1 MEFKDLKSQYQ
12 YLKPQIDEAVQKVM
26 EKAEFIGGGQ
36 VQKLEEEL
44 AFYVGKK
51 YCITCGNGTDA
62 LSLALKIWEVG
73 EGDAVF
79 VPDFTFFS
87 SGECPANEGAT
98 PIFVDVNKNTYNIEP
113 DCLEKAII
121 KVLHDGVLVPKV
133 VIAVDLFGQ
142 PAEYDKIKK
151 LCNK

>member
-51 YCITCGNGTDA
+51 DRK
-62 LSLALKIWEVG
+62 S
-73 EGDAVF
+73 
-79 VPDFTFFS
+79 
-87 SGECPANEGAT
+87 
-98 PIFVDVNKNTYNIEP
+98 
-113 DCLEKAII
+113 
-121 KVLHDGVLVPKV
+121 V
-133 VIAVDLFGQ
+133 V
-142 PAEYDKIKK
+142 
-151 LCNK
+151 